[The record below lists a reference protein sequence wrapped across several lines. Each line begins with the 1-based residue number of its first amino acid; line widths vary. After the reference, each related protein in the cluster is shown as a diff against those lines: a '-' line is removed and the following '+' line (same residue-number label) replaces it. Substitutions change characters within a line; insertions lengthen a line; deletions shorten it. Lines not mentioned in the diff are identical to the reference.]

1 MENKMYFS
9 SNVDRNGN
17 AYQAIVDNDNKTVKK
32 GYFLFRGKDKI
43 KMPKT
48 QIEKMIEQYKKQ
60 GYKEVK
66 DW

>member
-1 MENKMYFS
+1 MENKMYS
-9 SNVDRNGN
+9 ASNVDKNGN
-17 AYQAIVDNDNKTVKK
+17 SYQAIVDNDNKTVKK

-60 GYKEVK
+60 GYKEVE

>member
-1 MENKMYFS
+1 MENKIDFAF
-9 SNVDRNGN
+9 NVDRNGN
-17 AYQAIVDNDNKTVKK
+17 VYQAIVDNDNKTVKK

>member
-1 MENKMYFS
+1 MYFA
-9 SNVDRNGN
+9 SNVDKNGN
-17 AYQAIVDNDNKTVKK
+17 SYQAIVDNDNKTVKK

-60 GYKEVK
+60 GYKEVE

>member
-1 MENKMYFS
+1 MENKMYFA

-48 QIEKMIEQYKKQ
+48 QIEKMIEQYVKQ